1 MKKKLGVFF
10 CQPIRSSLN
19 NSKIKNEKKKKKQKR
34 EQMKQYPEEHQNFSR
49 SLIRVDCSEK
59 LLRM

>member
-19 NSKIKNEKKKKKQKR
+19 NSEITNDKKKKQKR